1 MHWLF
6 ALMVYGI
13 PTHLQYMLISGFQIF
28 FCMKFNL
35 SISMFSQK
43 CSHLF
48 SVFYYES
55 LALNTISCAH
65 FCLYSWHETYKN
77 CVWIISLYLML
88 HIFYYSG
95 ILYPVFIAY
104 TIISVLQVYWVVPIW
119 SSSYAFVF
127 VQFPDTKDML
137 SRIHLVRMDGIVF
150 FFLSNNFHVL
160 QTSATNKMK
169 MKIQY
174 KI

>member
-1 MHWLF
+1 
-6 ALMVYGI
+6 MVYGI

-137 SRIHLVRMDGIVF
+137 SNF
-150 FFLSNNFHVL
+150 FFFYQIISMYCKRL
-160 QTSATNKMK
+160 QQTKWKWKYNIK
-169 MKIQY
+169 Y
-174 KI
+174 KHTTTTKPYAH